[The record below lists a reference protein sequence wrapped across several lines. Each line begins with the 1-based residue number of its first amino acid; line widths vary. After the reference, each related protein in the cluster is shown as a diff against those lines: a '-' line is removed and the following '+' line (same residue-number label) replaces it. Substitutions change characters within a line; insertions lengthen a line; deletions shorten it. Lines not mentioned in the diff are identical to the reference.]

1 MEWRKLKFPGTG
13 GRKGLAASTQNT
25 IRRIRRHLARGNA
38 LTANAMAIAALE
50 SGQDSRDIRYLYLRS
65 LADTGSTR
73 LALRRYESL
82 APPAEERS
90 EDWLALPAR
99 LHKDLAF
106 AGEDTANNIELAA
119 ASYERAFARTGG
131 SFPAVNAATL
141 NLLAGRDDKAR
152 ELAGEALTLTGDDPP
167 VDEVACY
174 YWYATRAEAQLVLG
188 DVEACAASLRAADPL
203 CRTDLLTR
211 SRTRQQIARI
221 LAHHGM
227 DGRLIESLK
236 LPWAYVI
243 SFDETQGEI
252 CPDIP
257 AAMWQHL
264 DGSPVFCRLSPH
276 ACAISV
282 AEALLKTGARLHLV
296 APLEPAQ
303 FEAAL
308 RDAGET
314 GLARRARVLLQ
325 RCELVTPLRGF
336 LDDEPG
342 WRLRQQQRQAH
353 GMARITAGR
362 FASGVRALDLTTQG
376 WRMGEGNS
384 PPELFQPSPQRRM
397 LGLVFSD
404 MVGFAKLN
412 DVEIHQ
418 YWTQV
423 LPEIVR
429 AIQPFAS
436 GILLRRTWGDAIHI
450 ATTDALTAAQ
460 ICLAMLDQVQQ
471 LRPRLAGR
479 LAQLELRIGAHF
491 APAFANVDALEER
504 ATFFGS
510 QLSFA
515 ARVEPVT
522 PPGTTFI
529 SESLCAELE
538 LEAPGRFRTEYVG
551 EMALAKR
558 YGSFRL
564 YNLVPRSAR

>member
-1 MEWRKLKFPGTG
+1 MAG
-13 GRKGLAASTQNT
+13 STQDS
-25 IRRIRRHLARGNA
+25 IRQIRRHLARGNA

-50 SGQDSRDIRYLYLRS
+50 SGQDSREIRYLYLRS

-82 APPAEERS
+82 APPTEERD

-106 AGEDTANNIELAA
+106 SGEDTETNIDLAA
-119 ASYERAFARTGG
+119 AGYECVFARTGG

-141 NLLAGRDDKAR
+141 NLLAGREDSAH
-152 ELAGEALTLTGDDPP
+152 ELARQALGLTGVEPP
-167 VDEVACY
+167 ADEIACY

-188 DVEACAASLRAADPL
+188 DVDACAASLRAADPL
-203 CRTDLLTR
+203 CRNDLLTR
-211 SRTRQQIARI
+211 SRTRQQISRI

-227 DGRLIESLK
+227 DGGLIESLQ

-243 SFDETQGEI
+243 GFDEDGPDS

-257 AAMWQHL
+257 AGMWQHL
-264 DGSPVFCRLSPH
+264 DGSPVFCRLSPR
-276 ACAISV
+276 ARAFSV

-296 APLEPAQ
+296 APQEQVRFQSELS
-303 FEAAL
+303 
-308 RDAGET
+308 DAGDAT
-314 GLARRARVLLQ
+314 LARRAKGLLK
-325 RCELVTPLRGF
+325 RCELFTPLRGF
-336 LDDEPG
+336 LEDEPT

-362 FASGVRALDLTTQG
+362 FASGVRALELGPQG
-376 WRMGEGNS
+376 WRMGDGSE
-384 PPELFQPSPQRRM
+384 PPELLQPSPSRRM

-404 MVGFAKLN
+404 MVGFAKLD
-412 DVEIHQ
+412 DVEIRQ

-423 LPEIVR
+423 LPEIVQ
-429 AIQPFAS
+429 AIQPYAR

-460 ICLAMLDQVQQ
+460 ICLAMLDRVQQ
-471 LRPRLAGR
+471 LRPRLEGR

-491 APAFANVDALEER
+491 APAFADLDALEDR
-504 ATFFGS
+504 DTFFGS

-529 SESLCAELE
+529 SEALCAELE

-564 YNLVPRSAR
+564 YNLVPRANRH